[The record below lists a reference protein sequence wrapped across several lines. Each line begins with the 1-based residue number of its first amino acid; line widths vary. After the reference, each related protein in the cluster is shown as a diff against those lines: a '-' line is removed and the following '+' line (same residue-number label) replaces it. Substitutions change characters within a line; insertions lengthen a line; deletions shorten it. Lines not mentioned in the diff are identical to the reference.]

1 MVSRIVGFYTKDEK
15 VRPITASKGRTA
27 RATRKHTQLNLD
39 QFRGAKVTIGG
50 GGMVI
55 DQSKELGVAAGKDVE
70 TGEKVAVPIAVRKQ
84 ITVHPPSQDDAV
96 RYAKWWDITEED
108 RLDRALERLET
119 AKLRLDEA
127 AKLRQVLRDSGQPV
141 LQADR
146 LMSAIENEMFQERT
160 KIYGSDLR
168 GYNRW
173 VVRDRGLANRLA
185 DEVASS
191 HGGAE
196 IVPLPD
202 LAKRDGSIW
211 GYLVW
216 TKGYWGYM
224 GG

>member
-15 VRPITASKGRTA
+15 VRPITAPRRRPA
-27 RATRKHTQLNLD
+27 RATGKHTQLDLD
-39 QFRGAKVTIGG
+39 QFRGARVTIGG

-55 DQSKELGVAAGKDVE
+55 DQSKKLGVAVGKDVE

-84 ITVHPPSQDDAV
+84 ITVHPPSWDDAV
-96 RYAKWWDITEED
+96 RYTKWWSITEED

-141 LQADR
+141 LQADQ
-146 LMSAIENEMFQERT
+146 LMSAIENEMFQERA
-160 KIYGSDLR
+160 KIYGPDLR

-185 DEVASS
+185 EEVAAS